1 MAGYNDYAS
10 QAISQLININK
21 TMINGSYGTPL
32 NSIFLGGVSLAKFD
46 PTKSPSTPTGNSE
59 KFINTVFTQPAAA
72 AAAAAPAFLDIQTRL
87 AAPSNN
93 IVLIASGTSYTTFTS
108 GSTLNGTTLVPNLRD
123 VNLYSWCSSGSTE
136 FCLILQ
142 KLYYIHDLFQLNN
155 WETFTKG
162 GSVILRGFT
171 TAAVVYNSN
180 VKLVTTDTYT
190 LSASEYN
197 VLQTPSSG
205 TPVVYLKDLIDI
217 GHGDAANKI
226 DFNYLK
232 TVKNLNTLIFR
243 RLFYLWIRMAQYRI
257 ASTADFSSSIPWTST
272 ISEQVKQCQ
281 FYLLTAANNAITS
294 SNFTQTIYNAI
305 NQSQTG
311 YRTTAATLNDLTTQ
325 INSGKGDLIRNQN
338 AVQNNSKTYKIITI
352 FQYTLL
358 AVLGTVILAAA
369 VVGMGATTTVR
380 SSYSVMILMGT
391 IISAMIVML
400 VYQRYVPKET
410 FTAGITGAATTQ
422 TNDTGFMQNVQ
433 IYASNTFTALAY
445 LDSYDIISNFNRAIQ
460 QDMNR
465 QYIANSDIGV
475 SAQRLDSI
483 SKIVELNKVQA
494 NARIYLLIFVTVV
507 IGVLVPVYVWAENAP
522 NIRYIALAIA
532 VGMILMAI
540 VMYGYQVTSLVRTN
554 GEKKYWGQP
563 IAYATST

>member
-1 MAGYNDYAS
+1 M
-10 QAISQLININK
+10 
-21 TMINGSYGTPL
+21 
-32 NSIFLGGVSLAKFD
+32 
-46 PTKSPSTPTGNSE
+46 
-59 KFINTVFTQPAAA
+59 
-72 AAAAAPAFLDIQTRL
+72 
-87 AAPSNN
+87 
-93 IVLIASGTSYTTFTS
+93 
-108 GSTLNGTTLVPNLRD
+108 
-123 VNLYSWCSSGSTE
+123 
-136 FCLILQ
+136 
-142 KLYYIHDLFQLNN
+142 
-155 WETFTKG
+155 
-162 GSVILRGFT
+162 LRGFNT
-171 TAAVVYNSN
+171 DVVYKSN
-180 VKLVTTDTYT
+180 VKLITTDTYT
-190 LSASEYN
+190 LQSNEYN
-197 VLQTPSSG
+197 VLQNASSG

-217 GHGDAANKI
+217 GNGDAANKI

-257 ASTADFSSSIPWTST
+257 ASTAYNSSSIAWTSANT
-272 ISEQVKQCQ
+272 PDGISGRVRLCQ
-281 FYLLTAANNAITS
+281 FYLLTAANDAITN

-325 INSGKGDLIRNQN
+325 IKSGKGDLIRNQN

-358 AVLGTVILAAA
+358 AVLGTLILAA
-369 VVGMGATTTVR
+369 VLVGMGATSTIR
-380 SSYSVMILMGT
+380 SSYSVIILMGT
-391 IISAMIVML
+391 IISVMIVML

-410 FTAGITGAATTQ
+410 FTPTTAGITAATT
-422 TNDTGFMQNVQ
+422 TLTDDTGFMQNVN
-433 IYASNTFTALAY
+433 IYANNTFTALAY

-465 QYIANSDIGV
+465 QYVANSDIGV

-494 NARIYLLIFVTVV
+494 NARIYLLIFITVV

-532 VGMILMAI
+532 IGMILMAI
-540 VMYGYQVTSLVRTN
+540 IMYGYQVTSLVRTN